1 MAGRSGKRLPRSPK
15 VDGYRALVAKYGE
28 ERVATAVLVKWL
40 SDDAGDEGFEKLQA
54 MVDHYMPEAFS
65 ALRKAA

>member
-15 VDGYRALVAKYGE
+15 VDGYRALTQKYGE

-40 SDDAGDEGFEKLQA
+40 SDDCGIDGFYRLQA
-54 MVDHYMPEAFS
+54 MVDHYTPEAFS